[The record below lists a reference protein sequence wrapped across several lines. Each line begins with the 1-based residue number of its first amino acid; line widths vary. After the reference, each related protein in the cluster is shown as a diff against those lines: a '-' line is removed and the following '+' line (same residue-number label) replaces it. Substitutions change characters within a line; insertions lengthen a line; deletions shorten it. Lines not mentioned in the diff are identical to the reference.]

1 MFKILVKGFNSTYD
15 KESHWSLDKTP
26 LYYPVFPTE
35 LACKTH
41 LLVVAVVV
49 GGDVGTFVTGAGVVV
64 LLPSS
69 KSI

>member
-1 MFKILVKGFNSTYD
+1 MQNS
-15 KESHWSLDKTP
+15 
-26 LYYPVFPTE
+26 
-35 LACKTH
+35 
-41 LLVVAVVV
+41 LVVAVVV